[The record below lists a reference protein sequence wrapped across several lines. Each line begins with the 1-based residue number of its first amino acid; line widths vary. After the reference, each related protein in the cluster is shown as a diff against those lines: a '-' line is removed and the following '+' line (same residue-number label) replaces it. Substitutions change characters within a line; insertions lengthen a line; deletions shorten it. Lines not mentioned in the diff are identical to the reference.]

1 MKSFKT
7 RWASPTFRR
16 FFLII
21 AVVEAVTI
29 GVSFLLLNWGISNWA
44 HERTARLVQIS
55 NAVADSVDWS
65 KVQNIK
71 KNGDS
76 PAFEFYRKKL
86 SALEEHYFPGNQ
98 AGTIYLVVVD
108 RGEAYENY
116 PDQRYPMQD
125 VGKATP
131 WEREAY
137 ATGQTTFNDIPYSD
151 INGTYIGAFTPAR
164 SNGKIVG
171 LVAAT
176 YDIAPLADVQGVVRT
191 AFGLALI
198 PGVIVA
204 LLLAYFLAGT
214 FIEPMELFRRIEAAR
229 ELPTAQGQPSEQ
241 KPDLFS
247 SLTPREREI
256 AYLTPQG
263 LTNKEIAERIS
274 VSPETV
280 KQHLKNIREKTDL
293 NKADLAIL
301 ATARLRTVNQGA
313 G

>member
-1 MKSFKT
+1 MKNFKT

-29 GVSFLLLNWGISNWA
+29 GVAFLLLNWGISNWA
-44 HERTARLVQIS
+44 HERTTRLVQIS
-55 NAVADSVDWS
+55 NAVADAVDWS
-65 KVQNIK
+65 KVQNIR

-86 SALEEHYFPGNQ
+86 SALEDHYFPGNQ

-108 RGEAYENY
+108 RDEAYETY
-116 PDQRYPMQD
+116 PDQQYPMQD
-125 VGKATP
+125 DGKATR

-137 ATGQTTFNDIPYSD
+137 ATGQTTYNDIPYSD

-176 YDIAPLADVQGVVRT
+176 YDIAPLADVQGIVRT

-198 PGVIVA
+198 PGAIVA
-204 LLLAYFLAGT
+204 LLLAYFLSGI
-214 FIEPMELFRRIEAAR
+214 FIEPMELFRRIEAAKD
-229 ELPTAQGQPSEQ
+229 PSGAQGEPSEQ
-241 KPDLFS
+241 KPDPFS
-247 SLTPREREI
+247 SLTPRELEI

-263 LTNKEIAERIS
+263 LTTKEIAARLS
-274 VSPETV
+274 VGYETV
-280 KQHLKNIREKTDL
+280 KQHLKNIKKKTDL
-293 NKADLAIL
+293 DKDGLAIQ
-301 ATARLRTVNQGA
+301 AAARLQTLKRGA
-313 G
+313 E